1 MNTYEETLARIGER
15 KIIAIVRG
23 LEPSLLLEL
32 AQALYAGGIDLIEV
46 TFPQNDP
53 SRWQETANGIR
64 TLASALNG
72 KLMVGAGTVVTTQQ
86 LMMAYDAGARYII
99 TPNIDTRIIHDTRKL
114 GLVSLPGAF
123 TPSEIAAAY
132 DAGADMVKVFPA
144 GSLGPGYIKAVKAPL
159 SHVPLMA
166 VGGINEKNAA
176 DFLRAG
182 AAGIGVGG
190 NLVQKDWLVQGK
202 ADQITALAKEYVQVI
217 KEASSWQK
225 S

>member
-1 MNTYEETLARIGER
+1 MNTHEETLARIGER

-64 TLASALNG
+64 TLASALDG

-202 ADQITALAKEYVQVI
+202 AGQITALAKEYVQVI

>member
-1 MNTYEETLARIGER
+1 MNAHEEVLARIVER

-23 LEPSLLLEL
+23 LEPAILLDL
-32 AQALYAGGIDLIEV
+32 AQALYAGGVDLIEV

-53 SRWQETANGIR
+53 DRWRETAGGIR
-64 TLASALNG
+64 ALASALEG

-99 TPNIDTRIIHDTRKL
+99 TPNMDRRIIQDTRKL
-114 GLVSLPGAF
+114 GLASLPGAF

-144 GSLGPGYIKAVKAPL
+144 GSLGASYIKAVKAPL

-166 VGGINEKNAA
+166 VGGINEKNAG

-182 AAGIGVGG
+182 AAGVGVGG
-190 NLVQKDWLVQGK
+190 NLVQKDWLLQGK
-202 ADQITALAKEYVQVI
+202 AEEITTLAKEYVRVI
-217 KEASSWQK
+217 KEASLWLRS
-225 S
+225 